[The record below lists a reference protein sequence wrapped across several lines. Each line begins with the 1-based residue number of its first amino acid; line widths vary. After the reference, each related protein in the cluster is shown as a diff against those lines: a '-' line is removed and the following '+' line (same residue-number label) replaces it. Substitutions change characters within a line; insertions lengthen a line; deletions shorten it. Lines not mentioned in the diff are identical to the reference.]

1 MLNLPNFVDHIIT
14 FTNNLKKLH
23 DFSFSQEVYRQLQQQ
38 QRLLKSMIGRQRER
52 IAGLTR
58 AVLLRHQYLATGG
71 GWQDQMGSLVSVLLD
86 GIVHIVFFIHYLT
99 C

>member
-1 MLNLPNFVDHIIT
+1 
-14 FTNNLKKLH
+14 
-23 DFSFSQEVYRQLQQQ
+23 
-38 QRLLKSMIGRQRER
+38 MIGRQRER